1 MATKPEYEIKD
12 IKITP
17 DSTNFRVI
25 VESDFIVDE
34 FGQRRPEMFQF
45 PIKDLDKEEKWKH
58 RIERVM
64 IQRSLAED
72 EEDEQ
77 DTTTP
82 AGGFQKLTP
91 IEKKINRLNRI
102 NTAKEKFIGKQDL
115 TEKVQQL
122 KQVRSTEKAAL
133 KSATKVDPEPEAQK
147 GGKDN
152 AKA

>member
-17 DSTNFRVI
+17 DGANFRVI

-34 FGQRRPEMFQF
+34 FGQPRPEMFQF
-45 PIKDLDKEEKWKH
+45 PIKELDNEEKWKH
-58 RIERVM
+58 TIERVM

-72 EEDEQ
+72 EEDEK
-77 DTTTP
+77 DPTTP
-82 AGGFQKLTP
+82 PGGFQKLTP
-91 IEKKINRLNRI
+91 LEKKLNRLKRI
-102 NTAKEKFIGKQDL
+102 NSVKEKFIGKQDL

-122 KQVRSTEKAAL
+122 KELKATEKSAL
-133 KSATKVDPEPEAQK
+133 KSAKVDPEPETQK